1 MFPVTL
7 DLSVVKITLVGGGA
21 ASLRRLK
28 QLDAAGVR
36 YVSVFSDNFSKK
48 FWNQAGSRLHTRMPE
63 AEEIKQNSVLVIAD
77 IPDSQM
83 MPMVQIARSNS
94 VLVNV
99 EDRKEY
105 CDFHFPSFV
114 RRGDLL
120 LSVSTAGRSPALA
133 KRIRKKLE
141 DLFPVEW
148 QGYLDELAGKRE
160 EWKRKGYGF
169 DEVSELSNQFIDE
182 KEWLA
187 EPVDIAEEEKVL
199 ELVE

>member
-7 DLSVVKITLVGGGA
+7 DLSVVKITLIGGGT
-21 ASLRRLK
+21 ASLRRLQ
-28 QLDAAGVR
+28 QLDNAGVR
-36 YVSVFSDNFSKK
+36 YVSIFSDNFSKT
-48 FWNQAGSRLHTRMPE
+48 FWNQAGSRLHTRMPDD
-63 AEEIKQNSVLVIAD
+63 EEIKKSSVLIIAD

-83 MPMVQIARSNS
+83 VPLVQIARSNS

-133 KRIRKKLE
+133 KRIREKLE
-141 DLFPVEW
+141 KIFPFEW
-148 QGYLDELAGKRE
+148 QSRLDELSSKRE
-160 EWKRKGYGF
+160 EWKRKGFSF
-169 DEVSELSNQFIDE
+169 DEISTLSNQFIDE
-182 KEWLA
+182 KAWL
-187 EPVDIAEEEKVL
+187 EEKIL
-199 ELVE
+199 ERVE

>member
-7 DLSVVKITLVGGGA
+7 DLSVVKIALVGGGA

-36 YVSVFSDNFSKK
+36 YVSVFSDNFSKT

-63 AEEIKQNSVLVIAD
+63 PEEIKKNSVLLIAD

-83 MPMVQIARSNS
+83 IPMVQIARNNS

-120 LSVSTAGRSPALA
+120 LAVSTAGRSPALA
-133 KRIRKKLE
+133 KRIRQKLE
-141 DLFPVEW
+141 GLFPVQW
-148 QGYLDELAGKRE
+148 QTYLDEIATKRA
-160 EWKRKGYGF
+160 EWKRAGYGF
-169 DEVSELSNQFIDE
+169 DEVAELSNEYIDK
-182 KEWLA
+182 KEWLD
-187 EPVDIAEEEKVL
+187 EKQEEKIL
-199 ELVE
+199 ELVD

>member
-7 DLSVVKITLVGGGA
+7 DLSVVKITLVGGGP
-21 ASLRRLK
+21 ASLRRLQ
-28 QLDAAGVR
+28 QLDNAGVR
-36 YVSVFSDNFSKK
+36 YISVFSDNFSKT
-48 FWNQAGSRLHTRMPE
+48 FWNHAGSRLHTRMPE
-63 AEEIKQNSVLVIAD
+63 AEEIKKSSVVIIAD

-83 MPMVQIARSNS
+83 IPIVQVARSNS

-133 KRIRKKLE
+133 KRIREKLE
-141 DLFPVEW
+141 KIFPFEW
-148 QGYLDELAGKRE
+148 QSRLDELAALRE
-160 EWKRKGYGF
+160 EWKRKGYSF

-182 KEWLA
+182 KGWL
-187 EPVDIAEEEKVL
+187 EEEVL
-199 ELVE
+199 ERVE

>member
-7 DLSVVKITLVGGGA
+7 DLSVVKIALVGGGSQ
-21 ASLRRLK
+21 SLRRLQ
-28 QLDAAGVR
+28 QLDNAGVR
-36 YVSVFSDNFSKK
+36 YISIFSDNFSKS

-63 AEEIKQNSVLVIAD
+63 AEEIKKNSVLIIAD
-77 IPDSQM
+77 IPDEQM
-83 MPMVQIARSNS
+83 IPMVQIARSNS

-133 KRIRKKLE
+133 KRIREKLE
-141 DLFPVEW
+141 KLFPFEW
-148 QGYLDELAGKRE
+148 QSRLDELSEKRD

-169 DEVSELSNQFIDE
+169 DEISNLSNQFIDE
-182 KEWLA
+182 KGWL
-187 EPVDIAEEEKVL
+187 EEKVL
-199 ELVE
+199 ERAE